1 MAEASKKKFKVR
13 KKQISEKQR
22 LANIRN
28 STLSRGPVTTRGKN
42 VCKYANLQH
51 GLRAATVLP
60 GEEDTYA
67 RRFAKWSEEW
77 GVEGDSQGFM
87 VHRAVMSSLRLD
99 RSDVAD
105 AAMIDEH
112 KDAVVNE
119 ADLRAGDDL
128 DRLIGQLAD
137 SPAATIRRLRM
148 TPIGCAWLREQFL
161 LFKIRLRSHR
171 SLLDSQRCRLC
182 NLLGRRLED
191 YLCDDLT
198 LVPYVVA
205 MLGCLFGDEDL
216 DIPSLAGVFGGQP
229 EGMTATEF
237 ITRLRELGPMVPR
250 DAKKANR
257 MLRGLL
263 TKELRKL
270 RGQRALVEAHA
281 AQTLEREVNRTRVAL
296 TPDGKQLE
304 GYIRSERQSLDSSHR
319 RVLAM
324 QNPRQPRP
332 PGRTP
337 KPGPGPGD
345 GRSPA
350 ERKTTVA
357 ASEPRA
363 AQEIEAP
370 AAVATEDRVAV
381 AAEAPSGD
389 CQPVVETTPDVPV
402 LEPAGDGA
410 IEPDEDKK
418 TTRPILDRK
427 SSPEAG
433 FDEIT
438 TPADSGGGAPREP
451 GAPEEQAGTNLPES
465 EQIRGASKT
474 PPQPPSIGM
483 SDEPGSYYEPGPEAA
498 ADAGAKE
505 PDFERYGPY
514 AEILRKVQRNLQAA
528 DRGRTNTNPAERESP
543 LIRAT
548 EQFMLR
554 QAELARQMDMRFG
567 INGERPE
574 PGGAAPVADGSSSN
588 RPEPGDSS

>member
-1 MAEASKKKFKVR
+1 MAEASKKTFKVR

-28 STLSRGPVTTRGKN
+28 SRLSRGPVTIAGKN
-42 VCKYANLQH
+42 KCKYANLQH

-60 GEEDTYA
+60 GEEETYA
-67 RRFAKWSEEW
+67 RRIAKWSEEW

-119 ADLRAGDDL
+119 ADLRAEDHL
-128 DRLIGQLAD
+128 DRLIEQLAE

-161 LFKIRLRSHR
+161 MLKMRLRSHQ
-171 SLLDSQRCRLC
+171 SLLDSQRRRLC

-205 MLGCLFGDEDL
+205 MLGCLFGGEDV

-237 ITRLRELGPMVPR
+237 TTRLRELGPLIR
-250 DAKKANR
+250 DGRKANR
-257 MLRGLL
+257 TLRRLL
-263 TKELRKL
+263 TGELRKL
-270 RGQRALVEAHA
+270 RDHRELVNAHA

-296 TPDGKQLE
+296 TPAGKQLE
-304 GYIRSERQSLDSSHR
+304 GYSRSERQSLDSSHR
-319 RVLAM
+319 RIVAM

-337 KPGPGPGD
+337 KPSPGD

-350 ERKTTVA
+350 DAETTVA
-357 ASEPRA
+357 PSEARA
-363 AQEIEAP
+363 ANEVEAP
-370 AAVATEDRVAV
+370 AAVATDDCVAV
-381 AAEAPSGD
+381 AAEDHVAVAAEDHVAVMADDCVAVAADDCVAVAVEAPGGD
-389 CQPVVETTPDVPV
+389 CQPVVEATPDVPA
-402 LEPAGDGA
+402 LEPAGEGV

-418 TTRPILDRK
+418 TTRPILERK
-427 SSPEAG
+427 SIPEDG
-433 FDEIT
+433 FDEKT
-438 TPADSGGGAPREP
+438 TPADSGGEPPREP
-451 GAPEEQAGTNLPES
+451 AAPGAVAG
-465 EQIRGASKT
+465 
-474 PPQPPSIGM
+474 PS
-483 SDEPGSYYEPGPEAA
+483 S
-498 ADAGAKE
+498 DAGVTE
-505 PDFERYGPY
+505 PDFERFGPY
-514 AEILRKVQRNLQAA
+514 AEILRKVQRNLQTAA
-528 DRGRTNTNPAERESP
+528 TQPAPTNINPAERESP
-543 LIRAT
+543 LARAT
-548 EQFMLR
+548 AQFELR
-554 QAELARQMDMRFG
+554 QAELARQMDVRFG

-574 PGGAAPVADGSSSN
+574 PGGAAPVADGSSSD
-588 RPEPGDSS
+588 RPELGDSS